1 MEKTIAGPGSSN
13 TVQNGHRPKGA
24 PTVESWVPEL
34 QAWKLSL
41 EHAERAN
48 RNLLQDAAGIAAL
61 LGIQAGSGGVFAL
74 AQAVTVAKDGA
85 TTFVPDDIM
94 RVLLIAAAV
103 GAALSLG
110 LAVLLVRAFWARHRA
125 EADAD
130 EHLAKLIEAKPDHF
144 LPSAT

>member
-13 TVQNGHRPKGA
+13 TVQNGHRPKGG

-41 EHAERAN
+41 ERAERAN

-74 AQAVTVAKDGA
+74 AQAVTVSKDKVQ
-85 TTFVPDDIM
+85 FVPDDFM

>member
-1 MEKTIAGPGSSN
+1 MEKTIAGPGPSS

-24 PTVESWVPEL
+24 PAAESWVPEL
-34 QAWKLSL
+34 RAWKLSL
-41 EHAERAN
+41 ERAERAN

-74 AQAVTVAKDGA
+74 AQAVTVAKEGA
-85 TTFVPDDIM
+85 SFVPDDIM
-94 RVLLIAAAV
+94 RVLLIAGAV

-125 EADAD
+125 EAEAD